1 MSHYFIVIAWSLAAV
16 AAAKSKDRR
25 PPEEKECLDEGSHTT
40 HYGYSV
46 RPFSAASDDSFH
58 AGYTI
63 GAGSSSKT
71 AMMAPVQ
78 SKEAASKLGMYLLKF
93 LKNILIL
100 NYPHN
105 WVWC

>member
-16 AAAKSKDRR
+16 VAKSKDRR
-25 PPEEKECLDEGSHTT
+25 PPEEKECLDEGSYTT

-46 RPFSAASDDSFH
+46 RPFSAASDDSFQ

-71 AMMAPVQ
+71 AMMAPVH
-78 SKEAASKLGMYLLKF
+78 SKDSASKLGSTTYLSF
-93 LKNILIL
+93 
-100 NYPHN
+100 
-105 WVWC
+105 